1 MGEAYFTDVTD
12 ATRMT
17 LGVGN
22 LTFTVPHKVRRH
34 PHGWAF
40 SPKSLDGR
48 AVVAREFRASRM
60 PWRRRE
66 REREQKITLSGGLV
80 SFLTPFQKPHNKWG
94 AHAAERLDTPLKPCR
109 RRSERERAFVRGE
122 DLEKGWKEGL
132 IAIVREEAIP
142 RSTWDTVKAEGSFLH
157 LVRNCCYGIARCRDF
172 DELFCFVRPEP

>member
-66 REREQKITLSGGLV
+66 RERESKKSLCQGDSYRFSRLSKSPITSGGPMWPRG
-80 SFLTPFQKPHNKWG
+80 LTRLSSP
-94 AHAAERLDTPLKPCR
+94 AEEEA
-109 RRSERERAFVRGE
+109 SEREPLYEG
-122 DLEKGWKEGL
+122 KTWK
-132 IAIVREEAIP
+132 
-142 RSTWDTVKAEGSFLH
+142 
-157 LVRNCCYGIARCRDF
+157 RDGKR
-172 DELFCFVRPEP
+172 D

>member
-48 AVVAREFRASRM
+48 AVVAREFRASRI
-60 PWRRRE
+60 PGEEERE
-66 REREQKITLSGGLV
+66 RERAKN
-80 SFLTPFQKPHNKWG
+80 H
-94 AHAAERLDTPLKPCR
+94 
-109 RRSERERAFVRGE
+109 FVRGTR
-122 DLEKGWKEGL
+122 
-132 IAIVREEAIP
+132 IVSHAFP
-142 RSTWDTVKAEGSFLH
+142 KA
-157 LVRNCCYGIARCRDF
+157 
-172 DELFCFVRPEP
+172 P